1 MGWSLTRFFAFAL
14 CVVIGGASATAE
26 PTTSAAADPGDAAT
40 ALPLTVKVSAA
51 HTYLRAGP
59 SDDFYP
65 TERLTFGTPVEVW
78 AFDDSGYCAVRP
90 VHGSYSWMRRCDVE
104 DAAAANSAGA
114 KQIGWVGVVVT
125 DAAVARVGSQLN
137 DLRHVTQV
145 ALEAGER
152 VRVLESV
159 TIPDGRHAGDWVRIE
174 PPAGEFRW
182 VRAEDLALP
191 PELAGAVA
199 TSEPAAGAGLAA
211 AGEAIAAIRDA
222 GNAVQQAVAQ
232 INDPAARP
240 VDAAAAAQTS
250 GAVQVSG
257 VDPVTGAG
265 PAEAAAD
272 AAPGLLNPLPL
283 ANKLFAGWLPRGTN
297 VFEGPGTVVP
307 TAVSAG
313 AAATSADELTDIDL
327 ALSLAVAG
335 PTESWNLAPLRER
348 LRLAATRATSETERT
363 RAVALDARLARFEAI
378 QARQRALVADAP
390 ADPSSL
396 RLGGMWSSL
405 SGLGSRPI
413 RPGVMPGGAPAGGQP
428 TWTPPDQVETTGRL
442 ATVISR
448 RPDAPRWALVDG
460 QNNVLVFVTP
470 QPGVNLAP
478 LVGQQVSVR
487 GAKGYMPEYKRPYLV
502 ASEARTRI
510 ASVPMPAGAPGDTT
524 Q

>member
-1 MGWSLTRFFAFAL
+1 MSRSLTKPIFAL
-14 CVVIGGASATAE
+14 AICIMIGGAIASAETTA
-26 PTTSAAADPGDAAT
+26 PVPATTAAPR
-40 ALPLTVKVSAA
+40 ALPLTVTVSAA

-65 TERLTFGTPVEVW
+65 TERLAFGTPVEVW

-90 VHGSYSWMRRCDVE
+90 VHGSFSWMRRCDVQ
-104 DAAAANSAGA
+104 DGAAANAADA
-114 KQIGWVGVVVT
+114 KAIGWLGVVVT
-125 DAAVARVGSQLN
+125 DTAIARVGSQLN

-152 VRVLESV
+152 VRVLEAVS
-159 TIPDGRHAGDWVRIE
+159 IPDGRHAGEWVRIE

-182 VRAEDLALP
+182 VRGEDLALP
-191 PELAGAVA
+191 PEFAAAVA

-232 INDPAARP
+232 INDPKARP
-240 VDAAAAAQTS
+240 VDAAAADQTS

-257 VDPVTGAG
+257 VDPVAGAG
-265 PAEAAAD
+265 GPVVPD
-272 AAPGLLNPLPL
+272 AQQPGLLNPLPL

-297 VFEGPGTVVP
+297 VFEGQGAVVP

-313 AAATSADELTDIDL
+313 AAASSTDELTDIDL

-335 PTESWNLAPLRER
+335 PTEAWNLAPLRER

-378 QARQRALVADAP
+378 QARQKALVADAP
-390 ADPSSL
+390 ADPSAL

-405 SGLGSRPI
+405 SGIGSRPI

-510 ASVPMPAGAPGDTT
+510 ASVPMPTAAPGDTT